1 VKKWRAFIW
10 ENRYAVMLI
19 LGLLIAAAMIQ
30 YFYHK
35 RIEKL
40 DQKLHRFEKSMINHA
55 GQAFY
60 SVSADNL
67 DPSDNFRFHHHP
79 YSSIFK
85 KSKQYDK
92 AISCP
97 EKL

>member
-1 VKKWRAFIW
+1 
-10 ENRYAVMLI
+10 
-19 LGLLIAAAMIQ
+19 LLIAAAMIQ

-55 GQAFY
+55 GQAFHL
-60 SVSADNL
+60 VSADHPY
-67 DPSDNFRFHHHP
+67 PSDNFRFHNHP
-79 YSSIFK
+79 FSSI
-85 KSKQYDK
+85 SNNTKQYDK
-92 AISCP
+92 AICCP